1 MAKIMA
7 VNAGSS
13 SIKFQ
18 LLDMPAETLIASG
31 VMERIGTKD
40 ANGNPQ
46 NGIFTL
52 KYNKNGEK
60 VKEETNPML
69 PDHAVGVELL
79 LKTLV
84 EKNIVKELT
93 EITGVGHRVV
103 QGGEYFKDSA
113 LIDGPDGT
121 VINKILELAD
131 LAPLHNKAHVVGMRA
146 FFKALPGVPEVAVF
160 DTTFHQTMPEEAYM
174 YATPY
179 EWYTKYGIRK
189 YGAHGT
195 SHKYVSQRTAEL
207 INKPLEDTKIIVCH
221 LGNGASISAVKGGKC
236 VDTSMGL
243 TPLEGIPMGT
253 RSGNIDPTALQVVAK
268 HEGLTLDELL
278 TILNKKSGLLGM
290 GGRTNDARDVTK
302 GMNEGDHRCIMAF
315 NVQSKRIADYIA
327 SYYVYMGGCD
337 AIAFTA
343 GMGENLTH
351 LREKILNRLSV
362 LGVEIDK
369 AANDAAY
376 GVEAKISTAN
386 SKIACWVVPTN
397 EEVMIARD
405 VVRIGNVK

>member
-18 LLDMPAETLIASG
+18 LLDMPAETVIASG

-46 NGIFTL
+46 DGIFTL
-52 KYNKNGEK
+52 KYFKNGEK

-93 EITGVGHRVV
+93 EIVGVGHRVV

-113 LIDGPDGT
+113 LIDGPDG
-121 VINKILELAD
+121 VVVNKILELAD
-131 LAPLHNKAHVVGMRA
+131 LAPLHNRAHVVGMRA

-160 DTTFHQTMPEEAYM
+160 DTTFHQTMAEEAYM

-195 SHKYVSQRTAEL
+195 SHKYVSERTAQL
-207 INKPLEDTKIIVCH
+207 LGKPLEDTKIIVCH

-236 VDTSMGL
+236 IDTSMGL

-253 RSGNIDPTALQVVAK
+253 RSGNIDPTALQVVAHK
-268 HEGLTLDELL
+268 ENKSIDELI
-278 TILNKKSGLLGM
+278 TVLNKQSGLLGM

-351 LREKILNRLSV
+351 LREKICNRLGA
-362 LGVEIDK
+362 LGVK
-369 AANDAAY
+369 FDAAKNATIQ
-376 GVEAKISTAN
+376 GEEAEISAAD
-386 SKIACWVVPTN
+386 SKVKVFVVPTN

-405 VVRIGNVK
+405 VIRIANI